1 MQALAAYTRDGMAF
15 PVDARLRPRG
25 GEGELLVTP
34 AQLDA
39 YFGQEAQAWEAL
51 MYTKL
56 RPLAGSR
63 GLSDRAMKATCKLFE
78 RFATDDRFVHTI
90 RDMRTKLEAAE
101 GSEKNFKTSS
111 GAIYD
116 IDFLTGYLLVKQR
129 ILNKQGTLR
138 DRIWRCSASGL
149 LDKADAAILDHAA
162 ELFRTVEHVVRLAVG
177 RARKWLPGTEHAR
190 RVTEKVSSQIL
201 RREFPKG
208 LEVELSETAIAVR
221 NIYDRLLTCIAP

>member
-1 MQALAAYTRDGMAF
+1 
-15 PVDARLRPRG
+15 
-25 GEGELLVTP
+25 
-34 AQLDA
+34 
-39 YFGQEAQAWEAL
+39 

-56 RPLAGSR
+56 RLLAGSR

-78 RFATDDRFVHTI
+78 RFATDDKFARSI
-90 RDMRTKLEAAE
+90 CDMRTKLETAE

-149 LDKADAAILDHAA
+149 LDKADAAVLDHAA

-190 RVTEKVSSQIL
+190 RSKEKVSSEIML
-201 RREFPKG
+201 RQTSTGPEVEPKG
-208 LEVELSETAIAVR
+208 FAAGAR
-221 NIYDRLLTCIAP
+221 